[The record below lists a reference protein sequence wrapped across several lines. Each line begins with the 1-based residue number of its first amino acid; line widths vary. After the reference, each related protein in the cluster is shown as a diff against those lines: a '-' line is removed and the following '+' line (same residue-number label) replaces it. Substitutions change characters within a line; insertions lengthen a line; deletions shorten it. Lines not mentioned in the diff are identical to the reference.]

1 MAEKFNKTE
10 YTRPAFLR
18 NPPPLEKEGLE
29 NEEKCEKFFFY
40 LDECLKNE
48 KVGCKLIGVS
58 TFRNVT
64 YLKYMIDFKNSKF
77 AISVH
82 NSEVKYFGS
91 HIEDIIRSCPSEY
104 YGDGKISFAFDKV
117 DAENGLW
124 HLLFVIP
131 HYNFLPVYFSKIFE
145 KSNKKRDQI
154 EICFFADENGEPYW
168 AKLEKNNLIMLTD
181 NECEQRKRVAFG
193 GLLSVAFRY
202 SPDEVSFILMGE
214 NDEFSKCFQGE
225 PHVEFGKPLESFE
238 QFYPCV
244 QWIMKKIEE
253 RKALFEKG
261 GFEDIR
267 AYNAVNGKK
276 LPFFIV
282 LLSNYASC
290 MQFYDIYF
298 RSIERM
304 LEDICED
311 CSKYGFTFIITNKT
325 SFWKR
330 PSLYLTNE
338 ANLKMAFKIKDPSYS
353 SIYVGK
359 PGCDKLVDPFELG
372 MTEGESDFKRMI
384 SYELSKEEIEKLC
397 ALLKEKG
404 ERKFNERDYEWICE
418 QSKIGDLSSE
428 NRERNKANAMVKE
441 IVRLALGFT
450 FVSVNFLVKFQRLDK
465 TLVLTALEE
474 ALKKGYLT
482 QEGSQYKPNL
492 TKEQFGDIFGK
503 Y

>member
-1 MAEKFNKTE
+1 MAEKINKTE
-10 YTRPAFLR
+10 YPQLAFLR
-18 NPPPLEKEGLE
+18 KQPSLEKERLE
-29 NEEKCEKFFFY
+29 NEERCEKFFFY

-64 YLKYMIDFKNSKF
+64 YLKYKIDFKNSKF

-82 NSEVKYFGS
+82 HSEIKYFGS
-91 HIEDIIRSCPSEY
+91 HVEEIIRNCPLEY
-104 YGDGKISFAFDKV
+104 YGKDEIDFSFDEV

-124 HLLFVIP
+124 HLVFAIS
-131 HYNFLPVYFSKIFE
+131 HYNFLPVYFSKTFE
-145 KSNKKRDQI
+145 KARAKGKGI
-154 EICFFADENGEPYW
+154 EISFFADENGEPYW
-168 AKLEKNNLIMLTD
+168 VDLEKNNLIMLTD
-181 NECEQRKRVAFG
+181 NECGQRKRVAFG

-202 SPDEVSFILMGE
+202 SPDEVSFVLMGE
-214 NDEFSKCFQGE
+214 NDEFSQYFTNE
-225 PHVEFGKPLESFE
+225 AHMEFGKPLENFE

-253 RKALFEKG
+253 RKELFEKG

-298 RSIERM
+298 RTIERM

-311 CSKYGFTFIITNKT
+311 CSKYGFTLIITNKT

-330 PSLYLTNE
+330 PSLFLTSE
-338 ANLKMAFKIKDPSYS
+338 AKVKMAFKIKDPTYS

-372 MTEGESDFKRMI
+372 MTEGDSPFKRMI
-384 SYELSKEEIEKLC
+384 SYEISKEETEKLC

-404 ERKFNERDYEWICE
+404 ERKFNERDYEWICN
-418 QSKIGDLSSE
+418 QSKIGDMNSE
-428 NRERNKANAMVKE
+428 NRERNKVNAMVKE
-441 IVRLALGFT
+441 ILKCALGFT
-450 FVSVNFLVKFQRLDK
+450 FVSVNFLVKFQRFDK
-465 TLVLTALEE
+465 ALVLLGLEE
-474 ALKKGYLT
+474 GLKKGYLVQDGT
-482 QEGSQYKPNL
+482 QYKPNL
-492 TKEQFGDIFGK
+492 TIEQFENIFGK